1 LSSNEEIHLIDKSQT
16 TKYFEKETIQRLK
29 Y

>member
-1 LSSNEEIHLIDKSQT
+1 LSSNEQRPLIDKSQT
-16 TKYFEKETIQRLK
+16 TKYFEKETIQHLK